1 MPTTSATV
9 IGSDTSS
16 ANRSRQIAPARAS
29 DAAERHTLSMADTDI
44 QQHINTLIEE
54 EHQLRSSVG
63 AGELSPTEE
72 QQLLRQVET
81 ELDRCWDLLRARR

>member
-1 MPTTSATV
+1 
-9 IGSDTSS
+9 
-16 ANRSRQIAPARAS
+16 
-29 DAAERHTLSMADTDI
+29 MADTDI

-72 QQLLRQVET
+72 QQRLRQVET
-81 ELDRCWDLLRARR
+81 ELDRCWDLLRARRARREYGEDPGQARVRDANVVEGYQQ